1 MYDFDQARRIIQ
13 LVIKSDSMMRMQ
25 TDTTKRFIRQNRE
38 SLISKLP
45 PRRVWLFVK
54 QLRDLSKRDPTT
66 MQLREGQSTVTDG
79 VEDAFANGGHTHHF
93 MYQAC

>member
-1 MYDFDQARRIIQ
+1 MYDLDQARRIVQ

-25 TDTTKRFIRQNRE
+25 TDTTKTIIRQNQE

-66 MQLREGQSTVTDG
+66 MQLRKGQSIIIDG
-79 VEDAFANGGHTHHF
+79 VEDAFANGRHTG
-93 MYQAC
+93 YPKS